1 MKHPRQPGVP
11 HPGALVYLCYGSTE
25 PGLKCSQNHQGVARP
40 GGCLHNAAMQ
50 SVVSVTEAGFI
61 QGKQLFELT
70 KREVTFHILLLIYH
84 TAAQSLLV
92 ALPLKDLFLNC
103 SCLEMG

>member
-1 MKHPRQPGVP
+1 
-11 HPGALVYLCYGSTE
+11 
-25 PGLKCSQNHQGVARP
+25 
-40 GGCLHNAAMQ
+40 MQ